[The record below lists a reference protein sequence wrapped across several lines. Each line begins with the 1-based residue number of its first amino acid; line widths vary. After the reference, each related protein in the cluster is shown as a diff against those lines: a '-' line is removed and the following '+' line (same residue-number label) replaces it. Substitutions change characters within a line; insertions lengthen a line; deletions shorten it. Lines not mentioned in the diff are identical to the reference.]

1 MLESNKRITTRMTEG
16 SKMLTLRLD
25 SEMERKLTN
34 LAIAL
39 GMSKSAIVRQSLQLY
54 INKIEK
60 NNAWEAGKEL
70 FGKYSSGQ
78 TDLSSNRKTILKQKL
93 RDKINAKNSN

>member
-1 MLESNKRITTRMTEG
+1 
-16 SKMLTLRLD
+16 MLTLRLD
-25 SEMERKLTN
+25 SELERKLAN
-34 LAIAL
+34 LAETL
-39 GMSKSAIVRQSLQLY
+39 GISKSEIVRKGLQLY
-54 INKIEK
+54 LNKIEQ

-93 RDKINAKNSN
+93 RDKINAKDSN

>member
-1 MLESNKRITTRMTEG
+1 MYDGGKN
-16 SKMLTLRLD
+16 MLTLRLN

-34 LAIAL
+34 LAMAL
-39 GMSKSAIVRQSLQLY
+39 GVSKSALVRRGLELY
-54 INKIEK
+54 LNKIEK

-70 FGKYSSGQ
+70 FGKYSSGK
-78 TDLSSNRKTILKQKL
+78 TNLSSNRKSILKQKL